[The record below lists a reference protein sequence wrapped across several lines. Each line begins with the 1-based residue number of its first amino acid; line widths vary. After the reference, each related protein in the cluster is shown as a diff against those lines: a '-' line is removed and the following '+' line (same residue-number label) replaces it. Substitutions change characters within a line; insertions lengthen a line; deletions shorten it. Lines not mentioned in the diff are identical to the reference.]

1 MGATNPTPENLPPI
15 TYRETRVITTDL
27 LAAVY
32 GTEAI
37 RIQQNFSYQM
47 ERFTEGKHFF
57 RLDGDNLRAFKNQL
71 GNSELVGKRTSHLIL
86 WTERGAARHAKMLD
100 TDQAWEVFE
109 KLEDAYF
116 RQALAPAQDRA
127 LVKVRE
133 HLRRVST
140 SRQTATRLEA
150 LVERME
156 GFFPPDAPPLI
167 PMPFQGLQMREI
179 AGDAMEPMLR
189 GHRDYALVRSVDRF
203 EGEGIYF
210 LFNGYGEE
218 MYRADSL
225 SSVGYRL
232 WRDNK
237 LYGKPFDLPKPE
249 FNRMVRAK
257 IVFACTKQDDWWRA
271 GRVA

>member
-1 MGATNPTPENLPPI
+1 M
-15 TYRETRVITTDL
+15 ITTDL

-32 GTEAI
+32 GTEATNI
-37 RIQQNFSYQM
+37 RTNASANAD
-47 ERFTEGKHFF
+47 RFIEGKHFF
-57 RLDGDNLRAFKNQL
+57 KVEGADLRAFKN
-71 GNSELVGKRTSHLIL
+71 EVRFADFVGKNAKSLIL

-116 RQALAPAQDRA
+116 RQALTPAQDRA

-167 PMPFQGLQMREI
+167 PPPFQGLQMREI